1 MVRVNENEL
10 EQANKMCV
18 ENRNRGILQN
28 TWNMELLEALKKRN
42 INSNMF
48 IIPTDQVSLQRNT

>member
-18 ENRNRGILQN
+18 ENRNRGIPQN